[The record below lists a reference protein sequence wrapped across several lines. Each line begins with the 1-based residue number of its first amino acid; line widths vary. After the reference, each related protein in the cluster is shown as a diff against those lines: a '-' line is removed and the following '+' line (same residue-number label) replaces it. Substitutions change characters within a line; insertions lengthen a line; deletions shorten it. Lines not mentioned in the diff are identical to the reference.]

1 MQGENTTEQMA
12 PPPAKR
18 RGGRPSAAQAGDVD
32 RRILDA
38 AQRLFLAQ
46 GFDLTNCEQVVA
58 EAGAGKASLYAR
70 YANKQELFTAV
81 VQRNVAS
88 LQTLDVEPVPP
99 DLGVSDRLRAAGTM
113 IVEHALNAQI
123 VALMRVVMST
133 AYRLPE
139 LAKLTDTIGRTR
151 GIEIAVAAIARGQID
166 DPDAMARATLA
177 AAKFIDLAFVP
188 LQMRAMLGDD
198 LALLAADAPRAI
210 DDAVALLSA
219 GGWLDG
225 WQ

>member
-1 MQGENTTEQMA
+1 MQGEISDRQK
-12 PPPAKR
+12 PAAGPKR

-81 VQRNVAS
+81 IERNVSS
-88 LQTLDVEPVPP
+88 LHAHHIAPVPA
-99 DLGVSDRLRAAGTM
+99 DLGVRERLRSAGTL
-113 IVEHALNAQI
+113 ILDHALRAHV
-123 VALMRVVMST
+123 VALMRLVIST

-139 LAKLTDTIGRTR
+139 LAALTNSIGRER
-151 GIEIAVAAIARGQID
+151 GVQVAATAIAGPQAGE
-166 DPDAMARATLA
+166 PAALARALPA
-177 AAKFIDLAFVP
+177 ATKFIDLAFVP
-188 LQMRAMLGDD
+188 LQMRALLGDD
-198 LALLAADAPRAI
+198 LGALVAEAPQAI
-210 DDAVALLSA
+210 DDAVALLAA
-219 GGWLDG
+219 GGWLKDFR
-225 WQ
+225 